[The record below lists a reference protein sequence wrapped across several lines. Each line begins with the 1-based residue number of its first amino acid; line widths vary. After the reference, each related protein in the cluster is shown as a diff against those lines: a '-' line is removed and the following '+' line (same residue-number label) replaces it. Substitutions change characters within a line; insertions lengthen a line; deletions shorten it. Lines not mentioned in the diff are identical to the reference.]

1 MTTLTVWKFDS
12 EGGARNALQVLERL
26 QKQELIQIVDGAIV
40 TWPPDRKKP
49 KTEQLRGLTGAGALG
64 GAFWGLLFG
73 LLFFIP
79 LLGMAIGAGMG
90 ALMGSMTDVGI
101 DDDFIRKVRD
111 EVTPGH
117 VRAVRD
123 ERERGR
129 GPGARRVQGHRGAPG
144 LVQPV
149 ERAGGEAAGGLRRGR
164 GADAGGMS

>member
-26 QKQELIQIVDGAIV
+26 QKQELIQIVDAAIV

-49 KTEQLRGLTGAGALG
+49 KTEQVRSLTGAGALG

-90 ALMGSMTDVGI
+90 ALAGSMTDVGI
-101 DDDFIRKVRD
+101 DDDFVRKLRD
-111 EVTPGH
+111 EITPGTSALFVMSGNVVADRVLGEFKDTGAH
-117 VRAVRD
+117 LASSNLSGEQEAKLREVFAED
-123 ERERGR
+123 E
-129 GPGARRVQGHRGAPG
+129 ARTST
-144 LVQPV
+144 
-149 ERAGGEAAGGLRRGR
+149 E
-164 GADAGGMS
+164 